1 MKNKDQSARLLS
13 GRGGKPLFL
22 GSVLE
27 EARSTLS
34 SRGNTT
40 ERCVVHV
47 LKQMSKRKGSYYLIK
62 ITCNDGNMH

>member
-1 MKNKDQSARLLS
+1 MLGYFQVGEGNLESKQV
-13 GRGGKPLFL
+13 FL